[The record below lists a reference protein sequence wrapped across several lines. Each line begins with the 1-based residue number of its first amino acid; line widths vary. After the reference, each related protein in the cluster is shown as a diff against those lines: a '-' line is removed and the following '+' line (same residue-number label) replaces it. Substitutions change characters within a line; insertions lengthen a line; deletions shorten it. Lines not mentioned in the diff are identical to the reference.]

1 MNPVVTGGFT
11 VGGGAPRNRIT
22 RITSASLNDAT
33 FAIGTGFNTGYA
45 KACLAPNGRIY
56 AAGNFTS
63 YNGVT
68 RNGIARIHDQ
78 VSPWTLTVQTGGNA
92 TETTWRAENSVD
104 LSLLASGS
112 NMASNSTIV
121 YTINVPKSGC
131 ATIRFNDTGANG
143 LQGGGWV
150 LRDEQGSRILDNTGN
165 GGGFTNL
172 ANSPSLCAIPLS
184 TLQLI
189 PAHQDKLD
197 WNPSDV
203 MTCAED
209 PLVTAQW
216 GIGVQTDDGYEFGFF
231 DAVGTGSQ
239 TSVFRSHADVG
250 GISPANGQRARSLLM
265 SSTAVYLLSGRLENV
280 RVRSRVNGVN
290 GQWGPVCR
298 MQILV
303 LSTPCV
309 TTQLYSAGV
318 YASCNTTRTVN
329 AGNYVDAVPAWRFGG
344 VYGTTLQSASLY
356 KFKFTSGNFTR
367 VHVSG
372 TALPLTEDIW
382 NSWKFLCGTNTYQV
396 SVAVSFDG
404 TTWCPYGPACPVT
417 IIDNSGFCAPPG
429 STMAPLP
436 ENGMAN
442 VAMRDP
448 AMTIWP
454 NPNEGMS
461 INLSLTDLDPRVE
474 QAGITLFDAFGKL
487 VHHEV
492 IALAAG
498 NARTELNLEKTLTA
512 GIYLVSVT
520 TGDEQRTER
529 LVVQ

>member
-1 MNPVVTGGFT
+1 M
-11 VGGGAPRNRIT
+11 
-22 RITSASLNDAT
+22 
-33 FAIGTGFNTGYA
+33 
-45 KACLAPNGRIY
+45 
-56 AAGNFTS
+56 
-63 YNGVT
+63 
-68 RNGIARIHDQ
+68 
-78 VSPWTLTVQTGGNA
+78 
-92 TETTWRAENSVD
+92 
-104 LSLLASGS
+104 
-112 NMASNSTIV
+112 
-121 YTINVPKSGC
+121 
-131 ATIRFNDTGANG
+131 
-143 LQGGGWV
+143 
-150 LRDEQGSRILDNTGN
+150 
-165 GGGFTNL
+165 
-172 ANSPSLCAIPLS
+172 
-184 TLQLI
+184 
-189 PAHQDKLD
+189 
-197 WNPSDV
+197 
-203 MTCAED
+203 
-209 PLVTAQW
+209 
-216 GIGVQTDDGYEFGFF
+216 
-231 DAVGTGSQ
+231 
-239 TSVFRSHADVG
+239 
-250 GISPANGQRARSLLM
+250 
-265 SSTAVYLLSGRLENV
+265 
-280 RVRSRVNGVN
+280 
-290 GQWGPVCR
+290 
-298 MQILV
+298 
-303 LSTPCV
+303 
-309 TTQLYSAGV
+309 
-318 YASCNTTRTVN
+318 N

-372 TALPLTEDIW
+372 AALPLTEDIW

-417 IIDNSGFCAPPG
+417 ILDNSGFCAPPG

-461 INLSLTDLDPRVE
+461 ITLSLSDLDPRVE

-498 NARTELNLEKTLTA
+498 KARAELNLEKTLTA